1 MSLKCGVGYTQQ
13 SRSMSSGLSRCN
25 YLLGFLGHS
34 PGFWFDLKTYNAET
48 HAQWVVLTFNSIEE
62 MIGRKEQE
70 AALLC

>member
-1 MSLKCGVGYTQQ
+1 MSY
-13 SRSMSSGLSRCN
+13 GLIRCN
-25 YLLGFLGHS
+25 YFLGFLGHY
-34 PGFWFDLKTYNAET
+34 PGFLFDLKNKNAET